1 MTDIWSGRFAQRTQ
15 RITSSAVRDLLNLTE
30 QPDFIS
36 FAGGLPAPEVF
47 PVEEVTAAAER
58 VLVEHGSRVLQYGTT
73 EGYRPL
79 RELVAAQ
86 MSDDHVQVKVENVL
100 VTAGSQQALDLLGKV
115 LVDPGS
121 RIVVESPT
129 YLAALQ
135 AWSIYEPEY
144 LEAPSDDDGLRP
156 SELESLL
163 QQEPTFLYCQPN
175 FQNPSGTTLTLH
187 RRREL
192 MALVARAGVPLVEDD
207 PYHALRFEGDEL
219 PSLLSMAAA
228 QRGNTSVDD
237 AGVVYIGT
245 FSKTLAPG
253 LRVGWVIGPHAL
265 MHKLAQMKQ
274 ATDLHTSTFNQALVA
289 QLMRDGVVERQA
301 SRVSKLYRE
310 RRDVMLQAL
319 QEHFPAGVR
328 WTRPQGGMFLWATL
342 PEGISAADL
351 LRAAVEQKVAFVPG
365 AAFFPG
371 GQPANTMRLN
381 FSNAAP
387 ERIREGIKR
396 LGALL
401 RETVDDGR

>member
-1 MTDIWSGRFAQRTQ
+1 MTDIWTGRFARRTQ

-47 PVEEVTAAAER
+47 PVEEVAAAAEQ
-58 VLVEHGSRVLQYGTT
+58 VLVEHGSRVLQYGAT

-79 RELVAAQ
+79 REMIAAR
-86 MSDDHVQVKVENVL
+86 MSDAHVHVAVENVL
-100 VTAGSQQALDLLGKV
+100 ITAGSQQALDLLGKV
-115 LVDPGS
+115 LVDAHD

-156 SELESLL
+156 SEVEPLL
-163 QQEPTFLYCQPN
+163 QQEPAFLYCQPN
-175 FQNPSGTTLTLH
+175 FQNPSGTTLTLE
-187 RRREL
+187 RRQQ
-192 MALVARAGVPLVEDD
+192 LVALARRYGVPLVEDD
-207 PYHALRFEGDEL
+207 PYHALRFEGEEL
-219 PSLLSMAAA
+219 PSLLSMAGA
-228 QRGNTSVDD
+228 QCGHASVDE
-237 AGVVYIGT
+237 AGAVYIGT

-253 LRVGWVIGPHAL
+253 LRVGWVIGPRAL
-265 MHKLAQMKQ
+265 LHKLAQMKQ
-274 ATDLHTSTFNQALVA
+274 ATDLHTGTFNQALVA

-301 SRVSKLYRE
+301 MRVSKLYRE

-319 QEHFPAGVR
+319 EEYFPAGMR

-342 PEGISAADL
+342 PKEIDTADL

-365 AAFFPG
+365 ASFFPG
-371 GQPANTMRLN
+371 GTPANTMRLN
-381 FSNAAP
+381 FSNAMP

-401 RETVDDGR
+401 HEAVDGGR

>member
-1 MTDIWSGRFAQRTQ
+1 MSHVWDTRFAQRTQ

-47 PVEEVTAAAER
+47 PVEEVAAAAEQ
-58 VLVEHGSRVLQYGTT
+58 VLVEQGSRVLQYGAT

-79 RELVAAQ
+79 RELIAAQ
-86 MSDDHVQVKVENVL
+86 MSDEHVQVNVENVL

-115 LVDPGS
+115 LVDAHD

-135 AWSIYEPEY
+135 AWSIYELEY

-156 SELESLL
+156 SELEPLL

-175 FQNPSGTTLTLH
+175 FQNPSGTTLMLE
-187 RRREL
+187 RRRQ
-192 MALVARAGVPLVEDD
+192 LVALAQRYGVPIVEDD
-207 PYHALRFEGDEL
+207 PYHALRFEGNRL
-219 PSLLSMAAA
+219 PSLLSLACE
-228 QRGNTSVDD
+228 QRGHASIDE

-253 LRVGWVIGPHAL
+253 LRVGWIVGPRVL
-265 MHKLAQMKQ
+265 LHKLAQMKQ

-289 QLMRDGVVERQA
+289 QLMRDGVVERQ
-301 SRVSKLYRE
+301 SIRVAKLYRE

-319 QEHFPAGVR
+319 KEHFPEGVR
-328 WTRPQGGMFLWATL
+328 WTRPQGGMFLWVTL
-342 PEGISAADL
+342 PEGIDVAEL

-365 AAFFPG
+365 ASFFPSG
-371 GQPANTMRLN
+371 KPANTMRLN

-387 ERIREGIKR
+387 ERIQEGIER

-401 RETVDDGR
+401 HETMDGGR

>member
-1 MTDIWSGRFAQRTQ
+1 MTDIWSGRFAPRTQ
-15 RITSSAVRDLLNLTE
+15 HITSSAVRDLLNLTE

-47 PVEEVTAAAER
+47 PLEEVAAASER

-79 RELVAAQ
+79 REMIAAQ
-86 MSDDHVQVKVENVL
+86 MSDDHVHVQVENVL

-115 LVDPGS
+115 LVDAQD

-144 LEAPSDDDGLRP
+144 FAAPSDDDGLRP
-156 SELESLL
+156 SELEPLL
-163 QQEPTFLYCQPN
+163 QQQPAFLYCQPN
-175 FQNPSGTTLTLH
+175 FQNPSGTTLTLE
-187 RRREL
+187 RRRQ
-192 MALVARAGVPLVEDD
+192 LVTLAQRYGVPLVEDD

-219 PSLLSMAAA
+219 PSLLSMAGALRDHA
-228 QRGNTSVDD
+228 SVDE

-253 LRVGWVIGPHAL
+253 LRVGWIVGPRVL
-265 MHKLAQMKQ
+265 INKLAQMKQ

-301 SRVSKLYRE
+301 SRVSNLYRE

-319 QEHFPAGVR
+319 QEHFPKGVR
-328 WTRPQGGMFLWATL
+328 WTRPQGGMFLWVTL
-342 PEGISAADL
+342 PNGIDAADL

-401 RETVDDGR
+401 REMIDDGQ